1 MNKINLEK
9 NDTYEVLLRAYLSD
23 FDRKVLVNLYQPL
36 CGAKAIALFF
46 SLWSELEFDKTISKI
61 EKNHEGL
68 LKNLD
73 FNTQEFVQCRK
84 QLEALGLLRTL
95 YHDGHYLYLLYAPK
109 DPKHFFDYEPFDCL
123 LKNKVGEM
131 EYEKARA
138 YFGLDHIDGAKFMD
152 ISQDFNDVYVLN
164 TSNYKHQSSDDL
176 IGHDSYSAPVKFDFK
191 SFYASLKDYF
201 IKADVVTKEVEDEI
215 ALLATSYRLSVSDMV
230 RLVYKSLDSEGKINI
245 FSLRKYARLEASN
258 GYHEEEKVLP
268 ENTESGNEEVDQL
281 LAIYNNYA
289 PVEFLT
295 YKNFGN
301 APLERDIRLVKE
313 LESTTGLTSPVLN
326 ALLDYCLRNNDN
338 RLNRSYIQTIA
349 GSLFRSKI
357 TDAYEA
363 MVYLNER
370 KTRKSKKVTP
380 IKEVEKEEVISD
392 DEISEEEMQKSLA
405 VLKELKKGR
414 K

>member
-9 NDTYEVLLRAYLSD
+9 NDTYEVLLRSYLSG

-46 SLWSELEFDKTISKI
+46 SLWSELEFDNTISKI
-61 EKNHEGL
+61 EKSHEGL

-73 FNTQEFVQCRK
+73 FSTQEFVQCRK
-84 QLEALGLLRTL
+84 QLEALGLLKTL
-95 YHDGHYLYLLYAPK
+95 YNDGHYLYLLFAPK
-109 DPKHFFDYEPFDCL
+109 DPKHFFNYEPFDCL
-123 LKNKVGEM
+123 LKNKVGDM
-131 EYEKARA
+131 EYEKVKT
-138 YFGLDHIDGAKFMD
+138 YFSIAHIDSEKYLD
-152 ISQDFNDVYVLN
+152 ISQDFDDVYVLN

-176 IGHDSYSAPVKFDFK
+176 IGHDSYSAPIKFDFK

-201 IKADVVTKEVEDEI
+201 IKADVVTKEVENEI

-230 RLVYKSLDSEGKINI
+230 RLVYKSLDSEGKINV

-258 GYHEEEKVLP
+258 GHHEEEKVLP
-268 ENTESGNEEVDQL
+268 GNIESGNEEVDKL
-281 LAIYNNYA
+281 LAIYNNYT
-289 PVEFLT
+289 PIEFLT
-295 YKNFGN
+295 IRNFGV
-301 APLERDIRLVKE
+301 APLERDIRLVQE
-313 LESTTGLTSPVLN
+313 LFETTGLTAPVLN
-326 ALLDYCLRNNDN
+326 ALLDYCLKNNDN
-338 RLNRSYIQTIA
+338 RLNRNYIQTIA

-363 MVYLNER
+363 MVYLSER

-380 IKEVEKEEVISD
+380 IKEAEKEEVVSD